1 MSCSVSLGAR
11 LQLDPAGLNPR
22 LSPGVGLSLTLND
35 VAAPVTVES
44 SLSEARAP
52 APLAPP
58 SSAPPRPPPAQPCPC
73 SPAAQ
78 VAAAAPVTLES
89 GATCTLSRAALE
101 RLGSTPL
108 PYAPQCAVS
117 GVQALLARVGL
128 PPVRLGALPLGA
140 AGELPVSLHVPSVGT
155 WARA

>member
-89 GATCTLSRAALE
+89 GATCTLSRAGG
-101 RLGSTPL
+101 LGSTPL
-108 PYAPQCAVS
+108 PHVPQCAVS